1 MKNQVL
7 KNAMILGASGIMAKS
22 FDFAFRAFYSRSL
35 GTEGMGLLSLG
46 FGFHGVMLTVS
57 TAGLGVAVSKV
68 VSEYLEK
75 KDYGA
80 VRQCM
85 KIAVYGVTCLS
96 LLVILLTLVSA
107 EWIAGSIIGDSRVAP
122 SLCCLVPSILFM
134 GISYCLKGY
143 FYAARKTIIPAS
155 SEFVE
160 QAVKCCII
168 TLLLKWMLP
177 RGIGYGCTAV
187 FCGISIGEF
196 SSSLYLS
203 LFFKKEAKKLRKKPR
218 WFLILQFLILKMCIL
233 YRL

>member
-107 EWIAGSIIGDSRVAP
+107 E
-122 SLCCLVPSILFM
+122 
-134 GISYCLKGY
+134 Y
-143 FYAARKTIIPAS
+143 FVYGN
-155 SEFVE
+155 F
-160 QAVKCCII
+160 
-168 TLLLKWMLP
+168 LLLKRIFLRCKKNNYPGIFGICRTGGKMLYYNF
-177 RGIGYGCTAV
+177 IT
-187 FCGISIGEF
+187 
-196 SSSLYLS
+196 
-203 LFFKKEAKKLRKKPR
+203 
-218 WFLILQFLILKMCIL
+218 
-233 YRL
+233 